1 MKISHKDLEACRLSP
16 KSWVEAQGLNGG
28 GRRLGYGRALAL
40 AIMEF
45 HKTNSVASA
54 SAKIDQYVAKNFTNE
69 KRIANL
75 YQNLDDYATW
85 FDGSAVISADS
96 NVLLAFPVDQNWQ
109 LGGYVA
115 RIDSL
120 ASRYRAILFE
130 GIAAGWKDQLRMPL
144 IQIAIA
150 QLYGRPANEVRVG
163 LQEIDGNVIADTR
176 YSKAQRDAAFMEFMG
191 IGSKVSKLWPKAKS

>member
-1 MKISHKDLEACRLSP
+1 MKISHKNLEACRLSP

-28 GRRLGYGRALAL
+28 GRRLGYGRALAF
-40 AIMEF
+40 AILEF

-69 KRIANL
+69 KRIAKL
-75 YQNLDDYATW
+75 YKNLDEYVTW
-85 FDGSAVISADS
+85 FAGSGVISADS
-96 NVLLAFPVDQNWQ
+96 NVLLAFPVDQIWQ

-120 ASRYRAILFE
+120 ASGYRAVLFE
-130 GIAAGWKDQLRMPL
+130 GISEDWKDQLRMPL

-150 QLYGRPANEVRVG
+150 HLCK
-163 LQEIDGNVIADTR
+163 
-176 YSKAQRDAAFMEFMG
+176 SKSREKHRISARAPEGAQW
-191 IGSKVSKLWPKAKS
+191 V